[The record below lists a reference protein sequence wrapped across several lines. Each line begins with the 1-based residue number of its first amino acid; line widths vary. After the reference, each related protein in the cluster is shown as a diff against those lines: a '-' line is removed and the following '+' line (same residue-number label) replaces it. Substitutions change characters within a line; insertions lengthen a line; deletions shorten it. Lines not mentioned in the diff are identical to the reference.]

1 MAEADSDTPIM
12 LLKLDKKLAKYYNVI
27 KIKIFFEE
35 I

>member
-1 MAEADSDTPIM
+1 MAEADSDTPIV

-27 KIKIFFEE
+27 KIFFEK

>member
-1 MAEADSDTPIM
+1 MAETDSDTPIM

-27 KIKIFFEE
+27 KIFFEE

>member
-27 KIKIFFEE
+27 KIFF
-35 I
+35 